1 MKEVVVVKG
10 LRTPFARPGT
20 VFKDLSAYELGKI
33 VLRELLE
40 QLELPPGEIDEV
52 IWGNIGQPVEASN
65 IARIIALKAG
75 IPETTPAYT
84 VQRNC
89 ASGLQAI
96 ISAYYEIASGHAET
110 VIAGGSE
117 SISQYPLLFP
127 RAFTER
133 FRRSRQEKK
142 TFPPA
147 RLSRKL
153 PFPDAAPLDSR
164 QSVLTDYWLEMSLVQ
179 TADRLAKEYRISRQE
194 QDQWALL
201 SHQRADRAA
210 AAGVLKEEIAPVFVP
225 PDYAA
230 VVEADNAIRKELTQ
244 EQLAALP
251 PLFDPRYGT
260 VTAGNASPLADGAAA
275 LLLMSADRARELGYE
290 TPGTL
295 RSFAFVGVNP
305 LYMGIGPAYATAKA
319 LKRAGMK
326 FSDIQLTELGEAFA
340 AAVLANERLFGDK
353 KFVESTFGQAG
364 LLSSIDR
371 QRLNPNGGALA
382 IGHAGGASAVR
393 QVLTL
398 LNEMKRRNFS
408 TGLATLCI
416 AGGQGGAIILERK

>member
-1 MKEVVVVKG
+1 MKEVVIVKG
-10 LRTPFARPGT
+10 LRTPFSKAGT
-20 VFKDLSAYELGKI
+20 VFKDLPAYELGKI

-40 QLELPPGEIDEV
+40 QVELPPREIDEV
-52 IWGNIGQPVEASN
+52 VWGNIGQPVEASN
-65 IARIIALKAG
+65 LARVVALKSGVPDA
-75 IPETTPAYT
+75 TPAYT

-96 ISAYYEIASGHAET
+96 VSAYYEIAGGNADA

-117 SISQYPLLFP
+117 SMSQYPLLFP

-133 FRRSRQEKK
+133 FRHFQGEKK
-142 TFPPA
+142 ASTHA

-164 QSVLTDYWLEMSLVQ
+164 QSTLTDYFIEMSLAQ

-201 SHQRADRAA
+201 SHQRAARAT
-210 AAGVLKEEIAPVFVP
+210 AAGILKEEIAPVFAP
-225 PDYAA
+225 PDYAT
-230 VVEADNAIRKELTQ
+230 VVEEDNGIQKEPSA
-244 EQLAALP
+244 EQLAGLS

-275 LLLMSADRARELGYE
+275 LLLMSAGRARELGYE
-290 TPGTL
+290 ALGTV
-295 RSFAFVGVNP
+295 RAFAFVGVEP
-305 LYMGIGPAYATAKA
+305 LYMGTGPAYAAAKA

-326 FSDIQLTELGEAFA
+326 FSDIHLTELSEAFA
-340 AAVLANERLFGDK
+340 AVVIANERLFGDK
-353 KFVESTFGQAG
+353 KFVETTFGQAG
-364 LLSSIDR
+364 LLSPIDR
-371 QRLNPNGGALA
+371 GRLNPNGGAIA
-382 IGHAGGASAVR
+382 IGHAGGASAAR

-398 LNEMKRRNFS
+398 LKEMKRRNYS
-408 TGLATLCI
+408 TGLATMCI
-416 AGGQGGAIILERK
+416 GGGQGGAIILERK